1 MNKQLTNLKKE
12 YQNFIISKD
21 KESNKISNIRLVIFI
36 IFIISLILSF
46 KTHSLIFKISNI
58 FLIILFI
65 IIVIYHHKIDMQK
78 KQKNKYLDIINNYE
92 KRSNGTWQTIDS
104 DYINNNIDFMNDLN
118 IIGHNSL
125 FQFLN
130 FTSTLG
136 GNNKLIDNLSLKN
149 PTNKNI
155 LLNQEAIKE
164 LKDNFKFSLYF
175 QEKYSTINN
184 SSNTDYK
191 EYFYLFKDKVTNKH
205 LELIVSLILS
215 LITLILAILT
225 LLNII
230 PSFYF
235 IGLFVLQLFTSYV
248 YTLIYNEE
256 FSIISKCTRKYHDL
270 EPIYKFI
277 NSSSFT
283 SSKLSSLKEDIDKG
297 KQTLSKLIK
306 LSSLD
311 GYRLNFLTYV
321 FLNSFASLNQLIIY
335 KYRKLLKEETNQFK
349 NSIAA
354 LEEIEVLISLSTIC
368 YVKESICLP
377 EINKDLSLEV
387 TNMKHPLLA
396 EEKCISNNFNC
407 SEDINIIT
415 GSNMSGK
422 TSFMRTI
429 GINLVLAYNGTYVN
443 AKTFSCPIMKIFTS
457 INVKDDISNGISTFY
472 GELKRIKNILDYS
485 STNKMPMIIFIDEI
499 FKGTNYNDR
508 IYGAKEILK
517 KLSSL
522 NCIVFLT
529 THDFELCEVKNKKIN
544 NYHFKEYYNE
554 DKIYFDYKIKEG
566 KCNTTNAKYLMSQMH
581 LID

>member
-12 YQNFIISKD
+12 YQDFITVKN
-21 KESNKISNIRLVIFI
+21 KVSNKLSNIRLI
-36 IFIISLILSF
+36 IFILFIISFVVSL
-46 KTHSLIFKISNI
+46 KNNSLIFKISNI
-58 FLIILFI
+58 ILIIFFI
-65 IIVIYHHKIDMQK
+65 IIAIYHHQIDKQK
-78 KQKNKYLDIINNYE
+78 KQTNKYLDIINKYE
-92 KRSNGTWQTIDS
+92 KRCSGIWQTTDS

-118 IIGHNSL
+118 VIGHNSL

-136 GNNKLIDNLSLKN
+136 GKDKLIENLSLKN
-149 PTNKNI
+149 PNHKNI
-155 LLNQEAIKE
+155 LLNQEAIQE

-175 QEKYSTINN
+175 QEKYSTIHN
-184 SSNTDYK
+184 SSSTDYK
-191 EYFYLFKDKVTNKH
+191 EYFYLFKDKITNKP
-205 LELIVSLILS
+205 LELIVSLIMS
-215 LITLILAILT
+215 FITTIIAILT
-225 LLNII
+225 LLNIL

-235 IGLFVLQLFTSYV
+235 IGLFALQLFTSYV
-248 YTLIYNEE
+248 YTLIYHEE
-256 FSIISKCTRKYHDL
+256 FSTISKCTRKYHDL
-270 EPIYKFI
+270 ESIYNYIEKS
-277 NSSSFT
+277 NFT
-283 SSKLSSLKEDIDKG
+283 SNKLSNLKNSIIKG
-297 KQTLSKLIK
+297 KKTLNKLIK

-321 FLNSFASLNQLIIY
+321 ILNCFASLNQLIMY
-335 KYRKLLKEETNQFK
+335 KYRKLLTDETKQFQT
-349 NSIAA
+349 SITS
-354 LEEIEVLISLSTIC
+354 LEEIEVLISLTTIC
-368 YVKESICLP
+368 YVKDSICLP
-377 EINKDLSLEV
+377 TINDKLSLEV
-387 TNMKHPLLA
+387 TNMKHPLLS
-396 EEKCISNNFNC
+396 EKECISNDFIC

-429 GINLVLAYNGTYVN
+429 GINLILAYNGTYVN
-443 AKTFSCPIMKIFTS
+443 AKKFSCPIMKIFTS

-485 STNKMPMIIFIDEI
+485 STNKEPMIIFIDEI

-544 NYHFKEYYNE
+544 NYHFQEYYKDN
-554 DKIYFDYKIKEG
+554 KIYFDYKIKEG
-566 KCNTTNAKYLMSQMH
+566 KCDTTNAKYLMKQMN